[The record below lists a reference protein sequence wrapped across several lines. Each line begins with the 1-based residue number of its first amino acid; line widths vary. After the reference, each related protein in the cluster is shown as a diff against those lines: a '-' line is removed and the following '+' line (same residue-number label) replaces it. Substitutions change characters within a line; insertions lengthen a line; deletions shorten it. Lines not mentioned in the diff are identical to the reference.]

1 MKKKMIVFQPALAP
15 YRLDLFNFLS
25 DFFSL
30 QLFFESKN
38 VSNQKFNQEYLVNQL
53 KEKPIYLIGFNFLG
67 KAFRFNVISKIINIK
82 PDIILSPEF
91 GFTTI
96 SCLLFKFLFNSKIK
110 LYIFND
116 DSIDNA
122 NNKKSF
128 QKIIRYLVLKN
139 IDGVLL
145 NSNKMCNW
153 YSENISTKIPLF
165 ELPIIHNELVF
176 RNKFKNSL
184 IISKKNSTNF
194 NLEKDKIILYVGR
207 LDPEKNIEFLIRAF
221 FKMNLK
227 NTKLIIVGNGK
238 LDTHLKSLT
247 NSLKLDEKIIFTG
260 RLDGLELVSW
270 YNLSNVFVLPSIHEP
285 YGAVVNEAL
294 ILGSNVLCSKFAG
307 ASALITT
314 DNGLIF
320 DPKNEIEFIKK
331 LKILL
336 NKSSNINN
344 KNLSLRISLMPFT
357 FKSKLNVIAN
367 NL

>member
-1 MKKKMIVFQPALAP
+1 
-15 YRLDLFNFLS
+15 
-25 DFFSL
+25 
-30 QLFFESKN
+30 
-38 VSNQKFNQEYLVNQL
+38 
-53 KEKPIYLIGFNFLG
+53 
-67 KAFRFNVISKIINIK
+67 
-82 PDIILSPEF
+82 
-91 GFTTI
+91 
-96 SCLLFKFLFNSKIK
+96 
-110 LYIFND
+110 
-116 DSIDNA
+116 
-122 NNKKSF
+122 
-128 QKIIRYLVLKN
+128 
-139 IDGVLL
+139 
-145 NSNKMCNW
+145 
-153 YSENISTKIPLF
+153 
-165 ELPIIHNELVF
+165 
-176 RNKFKNSL
+176 
-184 IISKKNSTNF
+184 
-194 NLEKDKIILYVGR
+194 
-207 LDPEKNIEFLIRAF
+207 
-221 FKMNLK
+221 MNLK

-238 LDTHLKSLT
+238 LNTHLKSLT